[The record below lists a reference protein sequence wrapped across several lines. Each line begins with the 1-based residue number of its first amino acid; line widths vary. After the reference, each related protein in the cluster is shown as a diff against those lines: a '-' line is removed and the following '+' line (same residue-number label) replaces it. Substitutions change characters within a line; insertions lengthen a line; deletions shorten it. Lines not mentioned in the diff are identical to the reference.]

1 VRVRTGPGRPALDAV
16 GRAERAFLAGCLA
29 LPAAGRERLA
39 ELDLDEDFTS
49 DLTRRAAA
57 WLRDRDDEAAPP
69 PADDAELAALLAELA
84 VSSAGSPPTP
94 AALEADAIQLDLLR
108 LERRIVA
115 ARAEAAGAVAPL
127 VARREE
133 LRRRYDAALDRAM
146 AATQPVG
153 DR

>member
-1 VRVRTGPGRPALDAV
+1 MPLDAA

-39 ELDLDEDFTS
+39 ELDLDEDFTT

-57 WLRDRDDEAAPP
+57 HLRDRDDDDAPP
-69 PADDAELAALLAELA
+69 PDDDPELASLLAELA
-84 VSSAGSPPTP
+84 VTAAGAPPTP
-94 AALEADAIQLDLLR
+94 AALEADALQLDLLR
-108 LERRIVA
+108 LERRIAV

-127 VARREE
+127 VARRQE

-146 AATQPVG
+146 AETPHVPG
-153 DR
+153 G